1 MARLAQRSS
10 EAEHDDELRPLQQ
23 SSAARRQGRRQAQ
36 ATTGALSPS
45 PDVSFS
51 SDKENRTAARA
62 GQHQEQSKDKTA
74 AARSGLPTPPAN
86 PTNVVMSSR
95 SNKRRRL
102 GEHDTEQQSTQI
114 DRSQCPKSELRDPQ
128 KYYDPDQPLEERRV
142 LRKNLRELSRQLIG
156 SQAEYLAPGNNGLL
170 KTVKEA
176 NQLFAS
182 VKQTSDATLD
192 SRLLVSAADF
202 SYKKTAQLTLGDAA
216 QGIDV
221 DEFVSKC
228 ISFMR
233 RGGPSP
239 NGRGSL
245 SSSQRSRRDQGRRGA
260 GATQADASA
269 SEDEAGAGAA
279 DDEDALDW
287 EVLGRRA
294 CFPSNRRPP
303 VPGFLLGPLSIQK
316 RVRATRTQRG
326 RQPRRDPADVVR
338 PQELKATD
346 LEKVENSNLTNLC
359 KRIRTRLVQVARD
372 AEAAIEAE
380 VDDDTPSDEAKRV
393 ISRHGMCDD
402 GGIPFFAF
410 VVNPRSFGQTV
421 ENLFYVSFLIRD
433 GSVGIGADSDK
444 LPTLHATQPRKISE
458 MQEQGV
464 QKHQAVF
471 NLDWHT
477 WEELIKVFDISR
489 PLIPHREDD
498 DSINRSAAGKVSGWY
513 G

>member
-1 MARLAQRSS
+1 M
-10 EAEHDDELRPLQQ
+10 
-23 SSAARRQGRRQAQ
+23 
-36 ATTGALSPS
+36 
-45 PDVSFS
+45 
-51 SDKENRTAARA
+51 
-62 GQHQEQSKDKTA
+62 
-74 AARSGLPTPPAN
+74 
-86 PTNVVMSSR
+86 
-95 SNKRRRL
+95 
-102 GEHDTEQQSTQI
+102 
-114 DRSQCPKSELRDPQ
+114 
-128 KYYDPDQPLEERRV
+128 
-142 LRKNLRELSRQLIG
+142 
-156 SQAEYLAPGNNGLL
+156 
-170 KTVKEA
+170 
-176 NQLFAS
+176 
-182 VKQTSDATLD
+182 KQTSDATLD

-239 NGRGSL
+239 NSRTSL
-245 SSSQRSRRDQGRRGA
+245 SSSQGNRRHQRRRGA
-260 GATQADASA
+260 GATEADASA

-294 CFPSNRRPP
+294 CFPYNRRPP

-316 RVRATRTQRG
+316 RARAARTQRG

-359 KRIRTRLVQVARD
+359 KRIRARLVQVARD

-380 VDDDTPSDEAKRV
+380 VDDDTAPDEARR
-393 ISRHGMCDD
+393 IMSRHCMGDD

-444 LPTLHATQPRKISE
+444 LPTLRTYSVSKSLFVVSVLLHDPFIPISVHDHKLPAYPTLCPFPLPPPPPPSLSQISSLHQLTRFPPPDATQPRKISE

-477 WEELIKVFDISR
+477 WEELIKVFDITK

-498 DSINRSAAGKVSGWY
+498 DNINPNTAGKVTGWY